1 MAGKSDVG
9 LSRRERQ
16 IMDVVYTKGQA
27 TVAEVHRA
35 ISDRPSY
42 SSIRALMRILEEKGH
57 LKHTQEG
64 VKYMYLPTR
73 SREEASRSA
82 AKRLVQTFFEGSTEQ
97 AVAALLKVSG
107 PELNDETL
115 ERLAQ
120 LIKRARKE
128 GR

>member
-9 LSRRERQ
+9 LSRRERP
-16 IMDVVYTKGQA
+16 IMDVVYSKGEA
-27 TVAEVHRA
+27 TVGEVHRA

-57 LKHTQEG
+57 LKHMQEG
-64 VKYMYLPTR
+64 VKYIYVPVR

-82 AKRLVQTFFEGSTEQ
+82 ARRLVETFFEGSTEQ
-97 AVAALLKVSG
+97 AVAALLKASEPG
-107 PELNDETL
+107 LNDETL